1 MLAIHYQENSSM
13 PTPAHDPPMLTS
25 NRNGRI
31 AFGVSPV
38 GVLASPEIAHHP
50 GPHYVFTAGQKSY
63 GLIMRCDT
71 TDQWSISSMDY
82 HSRS

>member
-13 PTPAHDPPMLTS
+13 LTPVHDPPMLTS

-38 GVLASPEIAHHP
+38 G
-50 GPHYVFTAGQKSY
+50 
-63 GLIMRCDT
+63 C
-71 TDQWSISSMDY
+71 
-82 HSRS
+82 